1 MTLLVSINTLINL
14 YMNNTARNLLKATI
28 KKIDGAYAPSTIR
41 AYKANFENF
50 IKYCDGIN
58 QESLP
63 ASREVVVTFIKSIS
77 DGRLKSASIRM
88 AVASIATIHK
98 LNRFN
103 DPVNDPDVKLEMR
116 RMHRHLGRASSQA
129 YGINKDLLDKM
140 IAVATNDLRGARD
153 KALLS
158 LAYDTLCRRSEI
170 VSLDMEDII
179 YSNDQMKIRLRKSKT
194 DQDGLGQIIEI
205 SHESK
210 MHLINWLQQSK
221 LTSGYLFRGIKNNKQ
236 YTNSLNKAQ
245 VNKIY
250 KKLARKANVDKETLK
265 KISGHSTRV
274 GAAQNL
280 LQSGANLGMI
290 LKKGRW
296 TKIDTA
302 MKYLENSNQ
311 LTDFN
316 YSLNPATTASL

>member
-1 MTLLVSINTLINL
+1 MLINI
-14 YMNNTARNLLKATI
+14 NNTARDCLQATI
-28 KKIDGAYAPSTIR
+28 KKIEGAYAPATIR
-41 AYKANFENF
+41 AYKSNFENF
-50 IKYCDGIN
+50 IKFCEGIN

-63 ASREVVVTFIKSIS
+63 ASSEDVVSFIKSIS

-88 AVASIATIHK
+88 AVASIASIHK

-129 YGINKDLLDKM
+129 YGINKDLLGKM
-140 IAVATNDLRGARD
+140 IAATTNDLRGARD

-170 VSLDMEDII
+170 VSLDIEDII
-179 YSNDQMKIRLRKSKT
+179 NTNGQIKIRLRSSKT
-194 DQDGLGQIIEI
+194 DQDKLGKILEVN
-205 SHESK
+205 SETK
-210 MHLINWLQQSK
+210 MYLLNWLKHSK
-221 LTSGYLFRGIKNNKQ
+221 INTGKLFRGIKNNKQ

-302 MKYLENSNQ
+302 MKYLENSN
-311 LTDFN
+311 
-316 YSLNPATTASL
+316 

>member
-1 MTLLVSINTLINL
+1 
-14 YMNNTARNLLKATI
+14 MNHTAKELLKKTME
-28 KKIDGAYAPSTIR
+28 KIEGAYAPATIR
-41 AYKANFENF
+41 AYKSNFENF
-50 IKYCDGIN
+50 IKFCDEIN

-63 ASREVVVTFIKSIS
+63 ASSEVVVNFIKSIS

-98 LNRFN
+98 LNRLN

-140 IAVATNDLRGARD
+140 IATTSDDLRGIRD

-170 VSLDMEDII
+170 VSLDIEDII
-179 YSNDQMKIRLRKSKT
+179 YTNEQIKIRLKRSKT
-194 DQDGLGQIIEI
+194 DQDKLGKILEI
-205 SHESK
+205 NNQSK
-210 MHLINWLQQSK
+210 IYLLNWLQKSK
-221 LTSGYLFRGIKNNKQ
+221 LESGRIFRGVKNNGLL
-236 YTNSLNKAQ
+236 TSSLNKAQ
-245 VNKIY
+245 INKIY
-250 KKLARKANVDKETLK
+250 KKLAGKANVDKEILK

-280 LQSGANLGMI
+280 LQSGANLAMI
-290 LKKGRW
+290 LKKGQW

-311 LTDFN
+311 LIDFN

>member
-1 MTLLVSINTLINL
+1 MNHTAKEILIK
-14 YMNNTARNLLKATI
+14 TVE
-28 KKIDGAYAPSTIR
+28 KIEGAYAPSTIR
-41 AYKANFENF
+41 AYRSNFEAF
-50 IKYCDGIN
+50 IKYCDKNNILA
-58 QESLP
+58 LP
-63 ASREVVVTFIKSIS
+63 AQSETVAEYIRRLS
-77 DGRLKSASIRM
+77 DGRLKSSSIKI
-88 AVASIATIHK
+88 AVASIAAIHS
-98 LNRFN
+98 LNSIT
-103 DPVNDPDVKLEMR
+103 DPTQHPDVKIEMR
-116 RMHRHLGRASSQA
+116 RMYRTLGRYAKQA

-140 IAVATNDLRGARD
+140 IEATTNDLRGIRD
-153 KALLS
+153 RALLS

-170 VSLDMEDII
+170 VSFDIEDII
-179 YSNDQMKIRLRKSKT
+179 YTNIEIKIRLRSSKT
-194 DQDGLGQIIEI
+194 DQDKLGKILEI
-205 SHESK
+205 NSETKMYLCDWLKHSK
-210 MHLINWLQQSK
+210 INTGK
-221 LTSGYLFRGIKNNKQ
+221 LFRGIKNNKQ
-236 YTNSLNKAQ
+236 CTTSLNKAQ
-245 VNKIY
+245 INKIY

-280 LQSGANLGMI
+280 LQSGANLAMI